1 MITTIMPP
9 TVTMTRAMTRTK
21 IDFGYLPPM
30 TTLRIFCIGIAVA
43 AMSCAGAAPSEIGLA
58 SRYSDFSQTASGQ
71 NHSAKDMVAAH
82 RTLPFGTR
90 VKVQSLAT
98 GKSVTVTIVDR
109 GPFVKTRVIDL
120 SSGAANILGLVD
132 LERVRLTVVPY
143 R

>member
-1 MITTIMPP
+1 M
-9 TVTMTRAMTRTK
+9 
-21 IDFGYLPPM
+21 
-30 TTLRIFCIGIAVA
+30 
-43 AMSCAGAAPSEIGLA
+43 A

-82 RTLPFGTR
+82 RTLSFGTR

-98 GKSVTVTIVDR
+98 GKTVTVTIVDR

-120 SSGAANILGLVD
+120 SSGAAKILGLVD
-132 LERVRLTVVPY
+132 LERVRLTVVPN